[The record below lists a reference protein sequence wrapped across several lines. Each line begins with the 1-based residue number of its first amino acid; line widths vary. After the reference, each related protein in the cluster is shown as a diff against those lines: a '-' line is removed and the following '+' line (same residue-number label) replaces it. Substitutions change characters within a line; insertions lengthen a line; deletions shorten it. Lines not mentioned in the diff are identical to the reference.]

1 MYKRSEFIKREYT
14 TGEVAGY
21 LDIRPQ
27 TVIGQDKKGLLPF
40 HRTQTNR
47 RIMLREDLLNL
58 LEAKG
63 TLFDD
68 ENFVKHD
75 VVYSRVSSHEQK
87 QKGDLDRQ
95 VVKIIEY
102 ASGKNLQ
109 NPLILKEV
117 GSGLNDN
124 RKQVQRLLRLVLQGK
139 VNRIFVNYRDRL
151 TRFGYH
157 YIETICSENGVEI
170 HVVSDE
176 TTEKSIQD
184 EMVEDM
190 MALLASFSGKL
201 YGMRSKTK
209 KQAKELIE
217 QIKDIED

>member
-1 MYKRSEFIKREYT
+1 LYKRSEFIKREYT

-21 LDIRPQ
+21 LGIRPQ

-75 VVYSRVSSHEQK
+75 VVYSRVSSHEQQ